1 MKITITFP
9 RLSKWQAN
17 RVRNRRIA
25 LTRTEALTISAM
37 LEQLRLTHWD
47 KDWSPK
53 IEAMEAVV
61 DAQLFGKVKVN
72 GEWVKA

>member
-1 MKITITFP
+1 MKITFP
-9 RLSKWQAN
+9 AFKKWQAN
-17 RVRNRRIA
+17 RIRNRRIA
-25 LTRTEALTISAM
+25 LTRTQALTISAM

-47 KDWSPK
+47 TDWKPK

-72 GEWVKA
+72 GEWVSA

>member
-1 MKITITFP
+1 MKITFP
-9 RLSKWQAN
+9 AFEKWRVN
-17 RVRNRRIA
+17 RIKNRKIA
-25 LTRTEALTISAM
+25 LTRNEALMISAM

-47 KDWSPK
+47 KDWKPK
-53 IEAMEAVV
+53 IEEMEAVV